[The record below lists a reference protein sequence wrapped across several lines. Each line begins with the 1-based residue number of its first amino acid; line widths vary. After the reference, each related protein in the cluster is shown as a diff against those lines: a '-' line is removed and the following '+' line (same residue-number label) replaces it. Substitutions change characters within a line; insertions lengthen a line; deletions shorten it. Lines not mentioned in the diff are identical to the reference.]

1 MNHVAGFLAKAVIS
15 TSLMAWLL
23 SKVDVSQI
31 ANQWREI
38 NWLLLILVIPPIHLL
53 CIALRSVRLK
63 VILQGMGLGL
73 SAWWLGLAQLKGVF
87 VGALLPG
94 GISGDL
100 YRTYLVSK
108 TTGQGCESVAAI
120 LVEKIVGIGSM
131 LFMSLGSLFWGA
143 YLLSHPALVELER
156 SLRLVWGGFLAVG
169 VLLGAIVYTGQ
180 VEKIRLPFK
189 FWPELRGFI
198 VQILDFFTKSRYL
211 FEMTI
216 FSLLIQV
223 AVVAWYFT
231 ISTAVDFN
239 MSFLVLM
246 LTVPIIEFLLM
257 LPISISGIGVRDV
270 AFVILFTPFG
280 PTVADAVSFSLLTFT
295 VTTFTKVISGTA
307 FLLESNKKT
316 SE

>member
-1 MNHVAGFLAKAVIS
+1 
-15 TSLMAWLL
+15 
-23 SKVDVSQI
+23 
-31 ANQWREI
+31 
-38 NWLLLILVIPPIHLL
+38 
-53 CIALRSVRLK
+53 
-63 VILQGMGLGL
+63 MGLRL
-73 SAWWLGLAQLKGVF
+73 PAWWLGLAQLKGVF

-108 TTGQGCESVAAI
+108 TTGQGCESIAAI
-120 LVEKIVGIGSM
+120 VIEKVVGIGSM

-143 YLLSHPALVELER
+143 YLMSHPVLVELER

-169 VLLGAIVYTGQ
+169 ALLGAIVYTGQ
-180 VEKIRLPFK
+180 VEKIRIPFK
-189 FWPELRGFI
+189 FWPELKGVL
-198 VQILDFFTKSRYL
+198 VQILAFFAKSRHL

-239 MSFLVLM
+239 MSFFVLM

-257 LPISISGIGVRDV
+257 LPISVSGIGVREV
-270 AFVILFTPFG
+270 AFVALFTPFG

-295 VTTFTKVISGTA
+295 VTTFTRIISGTA
-307 FLLESNKKT
+307 FLLRSNNKP